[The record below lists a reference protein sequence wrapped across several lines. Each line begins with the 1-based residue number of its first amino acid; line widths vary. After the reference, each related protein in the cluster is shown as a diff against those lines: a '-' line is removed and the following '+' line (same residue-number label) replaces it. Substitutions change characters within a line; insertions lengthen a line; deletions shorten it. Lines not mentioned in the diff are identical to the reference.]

1 MTQEQFDNLKPGDR
15 ISHAVFLGFYTVAR
29 RDDASS
35 PRKHFPT
42 CYKVKEDGSGMTCL
56 ASNPVCWE
64 LVEPAPEVTPE
75 QEGVCITVP
84 GRGTWFATPTEAT
97 APAAVLDTLS
107 GITAAEGQPDDRA
120 KEIECLRGEAAEW
133 KLTAERRGE
142 AIRELRQRLERTQ
155 TLLEDERR
163 AHEATQRNLT
173 VAEKLHDAAEGQRD
187 KARRIAKELRDAIVR
202 PQSHPL
208 PWK

>member
-1 MTQEQFDNLKPGDR
+1 M
-15 ISHAVFLGFYTVAR
+15 
-29 RDDASS
+29 
-35 PRKHFPT
+35 
-42 CYKVKEDGSGMTCL
+42 
-56 ASNPVCWE
+56 
-64 LVEPAPEVTPE
+64 
-75 QEGVCITVP
+75 
-84 GRGTWFATPTEAT
+84 
-97 APAAVLDTLS
+97 
-107 GITAAEGQPDDRA
+107 
-120 KEIECLRGEAAEW
+120 EAAP
-133 KLTAERRGE
+133 KRKFVT
-142 AIRELRQRLERTQ
+142 RELRQRLERTQ